1 MVYNIFVV
9 LFMYVISLFAG
20 YPICTIINRFYKLER
35 GYELVLMPWFGMIFI
50 MLGCYYGSLLGK
62 SVSEIYVVVFFINVM
77 CVVAVHLLKNKGT
90 KLINATL
97 DRKGKGF
104 IVSLPWGG
112 ILAVLAIVTC
122 FFCFAPIVY
131 NNNNMPILL
140 GNNDYILTNSILEYV
155 DQFSIR
161 ELGQTYG
168 GLFVESWVR
177 GPQARQIC
185 FVIAYFKEI
194 IAGEFITL
202 QYLFVAY
209 MYGLMLIGFGVIFS
223 KLGMQ
228 KCYIAICLTLILLNS
243 NYQWLIYQG
252 FLAQMC
258 SVGLFISILI
268 TFVKVVEMP
277 NVINGIILGVL
288 VVGEGMIYPDLMA
301 FIVLPMCI
309 TLIYLFLR
317 KKYAF
322 RALGS
327 CGVAMI
333 TAGILNPA
341 VYYNTIKMLFFADSA
356 EVGWD
361 VSRSFLLRALGMGNV
376 HISDQIGIS
385 GSARTIRNVTEIILS
400 IILLLVCAW
409 VLRKQLKVSAS
420 KADRRDIHNLLEIIS
435 IFGATYVVVYIGIL
449 FRYSLYKS
457 YKALVSIDF
466 VLIIGI
472 SYALYI
478 LWLEKRRL
486 TQPLICIG
494 MGLNLLAG
502 ILFPITILA
511 VGSRINSGTYPST
524 TYHREEHG
532 LLNTAITYNKDQ
544 GFWLDISPEI
554 WDEHY
559 AISQLEYHG
568 YQWKTIGENTFWNIN
583 RKASTDL
590 PQKGDIYIGSAV
602 LRDPIYYG
610 DEIIAENEVYNIRR
624 ITLENPFCV
633 ETSNLTDVCTINKGY
648 SDGDTVKLLD
658 NGRWIEKGDATIRY
672 YSEFDVR
679 RNITL
684 EYYNAD
690 NILHSVLVT
699 NGDQEIEIEL
709 NPGEVK
715 KIEMKDIM
723 FTKGDNNLFIMQS
736 DSELTIMLTDIYFDE
751 QIPPRVRM
759 LSVGECVADNQIIR
773 FIYNNFNVDT
783 WISYICHMF
792 EK

>member
-9 LFMYVISLFAG
+9 LFMYVLSLFAG

-35 GYELVLMPWFGMIFI
+35 GYELVLMPWFGMISI

-97 DRKGKGF
+97 DRKDKGF
-104 IVSLPWGG
+104 IVSLQWGG
-112 ILAVLAIVTC
+112 IFAVLAIVTC
-122 FFCFAPIVY
+122 FFCLAPIVY

-228 KCYIAICLTLILLNS
+228 KRYIAICLTLILLNS

-268 TFVKVVEMP
+268 AFVKVVEMP

-317 KKYAF
+317 KKYAY

-327 CGVAMI
+327 CGIAMI

-361 VSRSFLLRALGMGNV
+361 VSRSFLLRAIGIGNV
-376 HISDQIGIS
+376 HISDQIGMTYL
-385 GSARTIRNVTEIILS
+385 AETVRNVIEIILS
-400 IILLLVCAW
+400 IALLLICIST
-409 VLRKQLKVSAS
+409 LRKQLKAS
-420 KADRRDIHNLLEIIS
+420 KDREKGLHNFLEIIA
-435 IFGATYVVVYIGIL
+435 IFGITYIVVYIGIL
-449 FRYSLYKS
+449 LRYRDSLYKS
-457 YKALVSIDF
+457 YKALVAMTFI
-466 VLIIGI
+466 LIIGI
-472 SYALYI
+472 GYVLYI
-478 LWLEKRRL
+478 LWLKKRKL
-486 TQPLICIG
+486 IQTIICIG
-494 MGLNLLAG
+494 IGLSLLSG
-502 ILFPITILA
+502 VLFPITDLA
-511 VGSRINSGTYPST
+511 AGSRINTGTYPNT
-524 TYHREEHG
+524 TFHRKEHRI
-532 LLNTAITYNKDQ
+532 LNTAIESNKERC
-544 GFWLDISPEI
+544 FWLDISPEI

-568 YQWKTIGENTFWNIN
+568 YQWKTIAENTFWNIN
-583 RKASTDL
+583 CRAHTDL

-602 LRDPIYYG
+602 LRDPLYYG

-633 ETSNLTDVCTINKGY
+633 ETYNLTDVCTINRGY
-648 SDGDTVKLLD
+648 SDGDTVRLLD
-658 NGRWIEKGDATIRY
+658 NGRWLKEDATIRY
-672 YSEFDVR
+672 YSELDTKKDV
-679 RNITL
+679 TL

-690 NILHSVLVT
+690 NMPHTVLVAT
-699 NGDQEIEIEL
+699 EGQETKIEL
-709 NPGEVK
+709 NPEEVK
-715 KIEMKDIM
+715 KIELADVL
-723 FTKGDNNLFIMQS
+723 FTKGDSNLFTMQT
-736 DSELTIMLTDIYFDE
+736 DCELKVMLTDMYFDE
-751 QIPPRVRM
+751 QMPPRVRM
-759 LSVGECVADNQIIR
+759 WTVGEGIADNQLYC
-773 FIYNNFNVDT
+773 FVYNNFNLDT
-783 WISYICHMF
+783 WISYICRMF